1 MCSAHYGALHN
12 PLYIYKAAAGNS
24 QACVLHMGHDPG
36 IHKRGPMG
44 LHNYTQY
51 PRFRCGGV
59 ERSGYGLGIF
69 GAGPMQDR

>member
-1 MCSAHYGALHN
+1 MEKVTFSRKALGIN
-12 PLYIYKAAAGNS
+12 PKG
-24 QACVLHMGHDPG
+24 DPL
-36 IHKRGPMG
+36 G

-51 PRFRCGGV
+51 PRFKCGGV